1 MCVCLGSK
9 AYKAGM
15 MRSWRTMLTMI
26 SLPERRRMS
35 ATSKTIPNVTEG
47 RRTTG
52 SSQAENRVGSTP
64 S

>member
-47 RRTTG
+47 RKTTG
-52 SSQAENRVGSTP
+52 EAERKMATG
-64 S
+64 

>member
-35 ATSKTIPNVTEG
+35 ATSKTIPNITEG
-47 RRTTG
+47 RKTTG
-52 SSQAENRVGSTP
+52 EAERKMATG
-64 S
+64 

>member
-1 MCVCLGSK
+1 MCACLGSK

-52 SSQAENRVGSTP
+52 EAERKMATG
-64 S
+64 

>member
-52 SSQAENRVGSTP
+52 EAERKMATG
-64 S
+64 